1 MCGDNTK
8 PDLLG
13 IAVDYNNNIGQTQ
26 NYVNQDYELKVS
38 SGVNTGRTN
47 LPATRSNRVSIMESF
62 VKNYSQ
68 IDLRTLQKTQ

>member
-1 MCGDNTK
+1 MTFK
-8 PDLLG
+8 
-13 IAVDYNNNIGQTQ
+13 Q